1 METWLTT
8 IAMIASHF
16 FMVAD
21 RSGTGRRARGGFT
34 ATWALLLGIW
44 LAAFTAAQERFN
56 AYDPDAVEL
65 DHPTIAYSQ
74 APRTDV
80 VAELNRRLRAGT
92 VNLKFEGPAGYLRSL
107 LEQLAVPIDSQM
119 AVYSKTSL
127 QTPLITPSNPRT
139 IFFNDNVAVGWM
151 RNGMIEVAAQDPVFG
166 VGFYILPQTPMPTPT
181 LIPEASCL
189 GCHLSAAAEGVPGFL
204 LRSVPAAADGAPMPW
219 LGNATMD
226 HRTPTEERWGGWYV
240 TGTAGSQK
248 HLGNLVLSD
257 RRAQDLPPWSPS
269 QTLATLGGRFDTS
282 AYLSEHSDIVALL
295 VFEHQARAM
304 NLITRAGW
312 LARLAAGDRTPA
324 QQTRL
329 TAAIDELVDYLLFVG
344 EAPIDHVRGTSG
356 FAERFSAQ
364 GPHDSKG
371 RSLRELDLKQR
382 LMRYPCSYV
391 VYSAAFDGLPQ
402 SAREMVLRRMKS
414 ILSGGDGAPRYAHL
428 KPTRQAVLE
437 ILRDTK
443 KNLPAWF

>member
-1 METWLTT
+1 
-8 IAMIASHF
+8 
-16 FMVAD
+16 MVAD
-21 RSGTGRRARGGFT
+21 GSQTSRRARHGF
-34 ATWALLLGIW
+34 AAASALLAGIC
-44 LAAFTAAQERFN
+44 LAAITAAQQPS
-56 AYDPDAVEL
+56 ASTYDPDSVERE
-65 DHPTIAYSQ
+65 HPAIAYGV
-74 APRTDV
+74 APRTDA
-80 VAELNRRLRAGT
+80 VARLNQRLLAGT
-92 VNLKFEGPAGYLRSL
+92 AVLKFEGPAGYLRSL
-107 LEQLAVPIDSQM
+107 LEQLDVAVDSQM

-127 QTPLITPSNPRT
+127 QTPLINPSNPRT
-139 IFFNDNVAVGWM
+139 IFFNDTVSVGWM
-151 RNGMIEVAAQDPVFG
+151 RGGMIEVAAQDPVFG
-166 VGFYILPQTPMPTPT
+166 VGFYFLPQTPTAT
-181 LIPEASCL
+181 ALLIPESRCT
-189 GCHLSAAAEGVPGFL
+189 GCHNAAIAEGVPGFL

-219 LGNATMD
+219 LGNASMD

-257 RRAQDLPPWSPS
+257 RRAQEVPPWSAS

-312 LARLAAGDRTPA
+312 LARLAAADPTPA
-324 QQTRL
+324 QRDRL
-329 TAAIDELVDYLLFVG
+329 TAAVNELVDYVLFVG

-371 RSLRELDLKQR
+371 RSLRELDLQQR
-382 LMRYPCSYV
+382 LLRYPCSYV
-391 VYSAAFDGLPQ
+391 VYSAAFDGLPE

-414 ILSGGDGAPRYAHL
+414 ILSGEERAPRYAHL
-428 KPTRQAVLE
+428 APTRQAVLE